1 LNIESGETEVCK
13 KSQKK
18 LEEDREEDGRAG
30 GFLYFRKGLRSEP
43 RLFGTNI
50 ANASRDLEQISQ
62 TPQRREAKMTLEVQ
76 VNH

>member
-1 LNIESGETEVCK
+1 MGGQEGFSISG
-13 KSQKK
+13 
-18 LEEDREEDGRAG
+18 R
-30 GFLYFRKGLRSEP
+30 GLRSEP

-50 ANASRDLEQISQ
+50 ANTSRDLEQISQ